1 VLSRRLYDT
10 SAVIDLVLRKDY
22 KVVPGAV
29 SIITV
34 IEWPPVLNYVN
45 GVLYPTKSDYAKAVE
60 LQVRLRKRGEPL
72 PATDLIIA
80 AMAINNDVTL
90 VTLDEHFQVIRK
102 VEPKL
107 RLATSDTASTED

>member
-60 LQVRLRKRGEPL
+60 LQVRVTQKGRTIASHGPHNSGDGDQQRRDPCDLRRAL
-72 PATDLIIA
+72 S
-80 AMAINNDVTL
+80 
-90 VTLDEHFQVIRK
+90 
-102 VEPKL
+102 
-107 RLATSDTASTED
+107 SD